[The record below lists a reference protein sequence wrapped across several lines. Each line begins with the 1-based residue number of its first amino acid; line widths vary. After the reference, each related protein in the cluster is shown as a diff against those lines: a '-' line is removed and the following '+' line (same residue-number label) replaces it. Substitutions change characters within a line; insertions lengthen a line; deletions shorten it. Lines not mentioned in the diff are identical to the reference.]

1 MQKKTLQR
9 QRRNTTSGKMLLIA
23 MEIYMHMMVA
33 VKTINRIRVVGRWDA
48 NTRWPS
54 NLAFRPKHRGAELR
68 NGTKQLFCTWRLKNE

>member
-33 VKTINRIRVVGRWDA
+33 VKTINRIRVVGR
-48 NTRWPS
+48 
-54 NLAFRPKHRGAELR
+54 
-68 NGTKQLFCTWRLKNE
+68 